1 MSSHLPPSVSEKQQR
16 SCRGAESPAGS
27 PMLRR
32 QSAVGVG
39 AGENRFIF
47 KKRLFKATRE
57 IPSDPV
63 EVHMLYSQAVYSVVQ
78 VRGWYTLW
86 CRHAAQK
93 VMCFCAPPP
102 QSCACALQSDVL
114 MLLRGTVLCA
124 SLLPRVIC
132 M

>member
-1 MSSHLPPSVSEKQQR
+1 
-16 SCRGAESPAGS
+16 
-27 PMLRR
+27 MLRR

-78 VRGWYTLW
+78 VCTSARGCSATLRSVIAVDKESDAMSLW
-86 CRHAAQK
+86 LSTTLS
-93 VMCFCAPPP
+93 PTLP
-102 QSCACALQSDVL
+102 QIHRLIMFSSFNYV
-114 MLLRGTVLCA
+114 
-124 SLLPRVIC
+124 
-132 M
+132 

>member
-1 MSSHLPPSVSEKQQR
+1 
-16 SCRGAESPAGS
+16 
-27 PMLRR
+27 MLRR

-78 VRGWYTLW
+78 VRTLET
-86 CRHAAQK
+86 
-93 VMCFCAPPP
+93 APVLETT
-102 QSCACALQSDVL
+102 SAGDCTDAVDGGSDE
-114 MLLRGTVLCA
+114 
-124 SLLPRVIC
+124 
-132 M
+132 